1 MPAPDT
7 TQIQDVTP
15 EPMPVPELTSGC
27 DIGTELVDGMCK
39 PIPQEQDSVLDMI
52 KGWFESL
59 FSAFF

>member
-1 MPAPDT
+1 M
-7 TQIQDVTP
+7 TP